1 MAKYEMILR
10 DLENGME
17 DTFKGEGVFLMMDE
31 GDGGMYVEGR
41 EVSPSMYVAAL
52 VEDPNWRMAR
62 KIAEGFEKEKRKEE
76 RAAKIRRF
84 FGFLGGGE
92 CDER

>member
-1 MAKYEMILR
+1 MAKYELILR
-10 DLENGME
+10 DVESGME
-17 DTFKGEGVFLMMDE
+17 DTYKGEGVFLMMDD
-31 GDGGMYVEGR
+31 GAGGMHMAGR
-41 EVSPSMYVAAL
+41 DVSPSMYVAAL
-52 VEDPNWRMAR
+52 VEDPNWRLAR
-62 KIAEGFEKEKRKEE
+62 EIADTYEKEKRKEE

>member
-1 MAKYEMILR
+1 MAKYELILR
-10 DLENGME
+10 DLENGVE
-17 DTFKGEGVFLMMDE
+17 DTFKGEGVFLMMDD
-31 GDGGMYVEGR
+31 GAGGMNVQGR
-41 EVSPSMYVAAL
+41 DVSPSMYVAAL
-52 VEDPNWRMAR
+52 VEDPNWRLAR
-62 KIAEGFEKEKRKEE
+62 EIADTYEKEKRKEE